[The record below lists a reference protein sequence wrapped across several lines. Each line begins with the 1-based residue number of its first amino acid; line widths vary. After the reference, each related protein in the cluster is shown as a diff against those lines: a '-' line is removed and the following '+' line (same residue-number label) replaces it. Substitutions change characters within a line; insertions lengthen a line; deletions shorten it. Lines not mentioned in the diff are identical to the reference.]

1 MINTKRTINKTSMKR
16 RRTLISIRIIS
27 TQNGLV
33 THLKKVV
40 KVVSIMIEKKLSLW
54 KIKQILMQT
63 KG

>member
-40 KVVSIMIEKKLSLW
+40 KVVLIMIEKKLSLW
-54 KIKQILMQT
+54 KIKQILMKT